1 MFVDLTAFQ
10 GLFPTSN
17 VMGFLKYA
25 LPAIIYS
32 TTVLMHHELHAM

>member
-1 MFVDLTAFQ
+1 MFVDLT
-10 GLFPTSN
+10 